1 MARGTPDE
9 SVYQPQVEAE
19 DLPRKHIPELSPD
32 STARGIEAIGT
43 ALQQKYEQDSQV
55 DAGNKLTDLRL
66 KMDQAVSDAKVN
78 AKPGANGFTG
88 DVLSQFDKEAKPYT
102 DQGGYL
108 GRIMGPGLARMRE
121 QVGQEAIN
129 YEAQA
134 GVLYRNQ
141 SVRDNVDKLA
151 TLASTHPEQAQE
163 LTGQALA
170 QINGARLGPDVT
182 LESARY
188 AQSQIAKS
196 AVQGRI
202 QTDPYATHAA
212 LLKPDS
218 DPVIQG
224 LRPDEREA
232 LLSRADAMLHQRVSD
247 AERITSMQEKQER
260 EAASAALSGFIVKSQ
275 SPEGLS
281 TADVLRSA
289 ALFRHD
295 PSALEAALN
304 LASGKTV
311 ETDAHTFLPL
321 FQRAQAG
328 EDVSA
333 DVYQHLGRDLSKD
346 DAQKLLSM
354 GDKGIPNA
362 HQQGVETIN
371 GIFKQGVF
379 DKYDAEFNTRH
390 MNAVNDYYA
399 WARANPSASA
409 EQATAQAAAIAKSYA
424 QVQLNSFS
432 QTAAL
437 PRFAVGNRSNLNPDA
452 TESATLAA
460 EKAGRISHAES
471 VQQMGLIQQ
480 WRSAM
485 ERAQVQK

>member
-1 MARGTPDE
+1 
-9 SVYQPQVEAE
+9 
-19 DLPRKHIPELSPD
+19 
-32 STARGIEAIGT
+32 
-43 ALQQKYEQDSQV
+43 
-55 DAGNKLTDLRL
+55 
-66 KMDQAVSDAKVN
+66 
-78 AKPGANGFTG
+78 
-88 DVLSQFDKEAKPYT
+88 
-102 DQGGYL
+102 
-108 GRIMGPGLARMRE
+108 MRE